1 MHNLC
6 YPHAHRIRF
15 RSASIRN
22 LAGAEIIAHPWSLS
36 PNAAEPPAS
45 ARSLHPLLFP
55 PHGKCICCDAEGDLV
70 VRLLGG
76 KRSHAHGTYFTL
88 LDGHGRAASSFYKA
102 SCSACKSEF
111 HYSFYFDPKGV
122 ARFYDITL
130 QRPYFLLANESASS
144 ASAFE
149 TRLLERY
156 RLNLAHGQMT
166 MTAFKEVFN
175 ELFDTKL
182 DTNQLSDHCNLILAL
197 SFLQC
202 MVPIS
207 SIDASPFI
215 GRNHRRD
222 YVEGLEVFILK
233 IIPYVRTVFVR
244 YWSQHFL
251 RVDNPR
257 MVSIRLFESHKNF
270 QLNTQQSQ
278 LF

>member
-1 MHNLC
+1 M
-6 YPHAHRIRF
+6 
-15 RSASIRN
+15 
-22 LAGAEIIAHPWSLS
+22 AHPWSLS

-111 HYSFYFDPKGV
+111 HYSYYFDPKGV

-156 RLNLAHGQMT
+156 RLNLAHGQIT
-166 MTAFKEVFN
+166 MAAFKEFFN
-175 ELFDTKL
+175 ELF
-182 DTNQLSDHCNLILAL
+182 
-197 SFLQC
+197 
-202 MVPIS
+202 
-207 SIDASPFI
+207 
-215 GRNHRRD
+215 G
-222 YVEGLEVFILK
+222 
-233 IIPYVRTVFVR
+233 
-244 YWSQHFL
+244 
-251 RVDNPR
+251 
-257 MVSIRLFESHKNF
+257 HKAGYEPTF
-270 QLNTQQSQ
+270 GPL
-278 LF
+278 